1 MRLRL
6 LSVFSA
12 CLMLLAAT
20 AAGARESNGEL
31 KKQVM
36 DAERAFAATMKARDI
51 DGFAR
56 FLADEAIFLSAQGN
70 MRGKSAVVK
79 GWRPFYAGA
88 QPPFSWE
95 PEEVEVVESGTLAYS
110 GGPVFDAAGK
120 RIGRFNSI
128 WRLKAPGQWEVV
140 FDRGSD
146 FGSSPRKQGTGL
158 P

>member
-6 LSVFSA
+6 LSVLSA
-12 CLMLLAAT
+12 CLMLLAG
-20 AAGARESNGEL
+20 AAGARESNGDL
-31 KKQVM
+31 KKQVI
-36 DAERAFAATMKARDI
+36 DAERGFAATMKARDI

-70 MRGKSAVVK
+70 LRGKAAIVK
-79 GWRPFYAGA
+79 GWRPFYAGPQA
-88 QPPFSWE
+88 PFTWE
-95 PEEVEVVESGTLAYS
+95 PEEVEVVDSGTLAYS

-128 WRLKAPGQWEVV
+128 WRLRAPGQWEVV

-146 FGSSPRKQGTGL
+146 FGPPPQKK
-158 P
+158 